1 MRAPPRQAGVIEG
14 EARGEAISEKAMR
27 LRHYEQEE
35 GSGAGGEEGSAPLW
49 AALMKENMRQA
60 MHGESGQQGSRR
72 CGRDGLNR
80 MLAGDKTTRDLTE
93 CR

>member
-35 GSGAGGEEGSAPLW
+35 GSAPLS

>member
-35 GSGAGGEEGSAPLW
+35 GSAPLW

-60 MHGESGQQGSRR
+60 MHGVSGQQGSRR